1 MCVSVPA
8 CLCLL
13 HMPSLYS
20 SFFLMQQLFGC
31 VYSAGS
37 CYCLSRFSSMFQCS
51 RACIRYVARQQQH
64 VYIYAEARP
73 SSACSRRVIIP
84 STSTSQAPCSRLSL
98 FMKNEWFFF
107 FFVTL
112 SSALFIS
119 FLLAP
124 SSQPSPPLPW
134 AGWVARL
141 ERFWVK
147 NILCYLPARRWS
159 QNRGEKLQSRA
170 AWTSSRDTP
179 DQKTLLLQNVFIFLL
194 HVQLDAYLTVSCRL
208 HEALLL
214 FLARCFAVSPCG
226 FPPFLPSL
234 MMWLARWC

>member
-107 FFVTL
+107 F
-112 SSALFIS
+112 
-119 FLLAP
+119 
-124 SSQPSPPLPW
+124 
-134 AGWVARL
+134 
-141 ERFWVK
+141 
-147 NILCYLPARRWS
+147 
-159 QNRGEKLQSRA
+159 
-170 AWTSSRDTP
+170 
-179 DQKTLLLQNVFIFLL
+179 
-194 HVQLDAYLTVSCRL
+194 
-208 HEALLL
+208 LLL
-214 FLARCFAVSPCG
+214 FQALSLSLSSSLHPHSRPLPYLEPAELLGWRDSGWKTSFVTSLHGAGVRTEVKSCRAELPGRLPETLLIRRPSFCKMFLFFCFMYS
-226 FPPFLPSL
+226 
-234 MMWLARWC
+234 

>member
-1 MCVSVPA
+1 MAFSRYKLHYVGPEDCVYDLLHCMTRLSYIFFNLTEMCVSVPA

-98 FMKNEWFFF
+98 FMKNE
-107 FFVTL
+107 
-112 SSALFIS
+112 
-119 FLLAP
+119 
-124 SSQPSPPLPW
+124 
-134 AGWVARL
+134 
-141 ERFWVK
+141 
-147 NILCYLPARRWS
+147 
-159 QNRGEKLQSRA
+159 
-170 AWTSSRDTP
+170 
-179 DQKTLLLQNVFIFLL
+179 
-194 HVQLDAYLTVSCRL
+194 
-208 HEALLL
+208 
-214 FLARCFAVSPCG
+214 
-226 FPPFLPSL
+226 
-234 MMWLARWC
+234 